1 MRLVWVGRRRAHA
14 VVSAAAGAADGQAR
28 AQQTVRVQVWLLL
41 LLLLLLTVARGE
53 LALRHQQRAVI
64 SGRVESTIGSVMQT
78 ATSEYEMY

>member
-1 MRLVWVGRRRAHA
+1 MRLVWVGRRWAHA
-14 VVSAAAGAADGQAR
+14 VVAAAGAADGQAR

-64 SGRVESTIGSVMQT
+64 SGRVESTIGSAMQA

>member
-28 AQQTVRVQVWLLL
+28 AQQTVRVQFWLLR
-41 LLLLLLTVARGE
+41 LLLLLTVARSE
-53 LALRHQQRAVI
+53 LALRQEQRAVI
-64 SGRVESTIGSVMQT
+64 SGRVESTIGSAMQA